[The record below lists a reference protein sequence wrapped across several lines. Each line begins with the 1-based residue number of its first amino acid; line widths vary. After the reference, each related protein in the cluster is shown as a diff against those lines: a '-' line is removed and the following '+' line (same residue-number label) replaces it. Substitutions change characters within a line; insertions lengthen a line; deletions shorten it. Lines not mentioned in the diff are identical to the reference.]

1 MSEDQWLGGLDA
13 EEMRAGL
20 DWTESAAGNSPQELQ
35 EWKLG
40 CDSNSVGLEYL
51 KVVAV
56 GKDYGFVGNFDSDIP
71 KAVDTYYYGTA
82 SIDACSSVDHIRWV
96 MKPVAFEP
104 HKQDNVTELMKGVG
118 KMMKL
123 QQILMGRW
131 QNAVQD

>member
-1 MSEDQWLGGLDA
+1 
-13 EEMRAGL
+13 
-20 DWTESAAGNSPQELQ
+20 
-35 EWKLG
+35 
-40 CDSNSVGLEYL
+40 
-51 KVVAV
+51 
-56 GKDYGFVGNFDSDIP
+56 
-71 KAVDTYYYGTA
+71 
-82 SIDACSSVDHIRWV
+82 